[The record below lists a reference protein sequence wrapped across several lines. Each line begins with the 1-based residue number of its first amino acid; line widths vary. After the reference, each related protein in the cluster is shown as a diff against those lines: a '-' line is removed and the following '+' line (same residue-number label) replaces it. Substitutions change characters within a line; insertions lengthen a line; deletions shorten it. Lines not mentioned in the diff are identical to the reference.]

1 MMLASGEVQAWNDPA
16 NNVIKTMNEIEQDAN
31 SQRNR
36 GYQGIWIK
44 KSWNFSLIEVYIF
57 YDFLPSILLLSNLL
71 FTSILGPIM
80 STDFAMYD
88 DDLIYWKNVKNK
100 PLDAKKEGHSLD

>member
-36 GYQGIWIK
+36 GYQGI
-44 KSWNFSLIEVYIF
+44 
-57 YDFLPSILLLSNLL
+57 
-71 FTSILGPIM
+71 
-80 STDFAMYD
+80 
-88 DDLIYWKNVKNK
+88 
-100 PLDAKKEGHSLD
+100 

>member
-44 KSWNFSLIEVYIF
+44 KSWNFSLIEVLWFFTIHFTFIKSFVYI
-57 YDFLPSILLLSNLL
+57 
-71 FTSILGPIM
+71 ILGPIM

>member
-16 NNVIKTMNEIEQDAN
+16 NNVIKTMSEIEQDAN

-44 KSWNFSLIEVYIF
+44 KSWNFSLIEVYN
-57 YDFLPSILLLSNLL
+57 FLPSILLLSNLL
-71 FTSILGPIM
+71 FTS
-80 STDFAMYD
+80 F
-88 DDLIYWKNVKNK
+88 
-100 PLDAKKEGHSLD
+100 